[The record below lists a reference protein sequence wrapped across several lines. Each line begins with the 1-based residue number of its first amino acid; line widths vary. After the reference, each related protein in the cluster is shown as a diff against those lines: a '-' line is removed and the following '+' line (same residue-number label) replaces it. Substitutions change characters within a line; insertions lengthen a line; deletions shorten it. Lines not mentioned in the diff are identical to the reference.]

1 MAYVRLWC
9 CYSDTQIHKY
19 TKDGAKVFFF
29 VTVLLCICFAEKAF
43 LLRGYTDTHCKMT
56 TSICVSFFS
65 NKPSTWNFYLAP
77 FGTCPNTKTPKNSQN
92 VAVCRQFGSP
102 RGTTPPLPF
111 CLGHKH
117 HLMFLGLSSNLFV
130 IVFFVFACQM
140 STFYWVY
147 VGIKK
152 SLLIL

>member
-1 MAYVRLWC
+1 MSGCDVVTPIR
-9 CYSDTQIHKY
+9 KY
-19 TKDGAKVFFF
+19 TNTQKMVRRCFFSSLFFCVSVLRKRHFCCVDTRIHIAKWPHR
-29 VTVLLCICFAEKAF
+29 FA
-43 LLRGYTDTHCKMT
+43 Y
-56 TSICVSFFS
+56 SFFS